1 MDTDSFIR
9 HMKAKYIYKE
19 NAEDFEKR
27 FDTFSYELAR
37 ILL

>member
-1 MDTDSFIR
+1 
-9 HMKAKYIYKE
+9 MKTKYIYEE

-27 FDTFSYELAR
+27 LNTLSYELAR

>member
-9 HMKAKYIYKE
+9 HMKTKYISKE

-27 FDTFSYELAR
+27 FDTFSYELVR

>member
-9 HMKAKYIYKE
+9 HMKTKYIYEE

-27 FDTFSYELAR
+27 FNTLSYELAR